1 MKVTVEELSPS
12 KRALLIELPAER
24 VTTAREATVRDL
36 SRKLQIPGFRRG
48 KVPAE
53 LIQRRFQADVNEEL
67 LRELIPESYREAL
80 TQTDLRPVGQP
91 RVEDV
96 QLSAGAPL
104 RFRAVVD
111 VKPPLEV
118 KDYRGIGV
126 ERGKV
131 EVTDQE
137 IERGLEFLRE
147 DAAEY
152 VPMEGWPAMRED
164 LVILDHEGS
173 LNGKPFKGGSGKNLT
188 VVLGHAGYLPG
199 FEEQIVGMQ
208 KGDRKQFRLPF
219 PDDSPR
225 KDLAGKTAEFT
236 VSVKE
241 VKKRRVPEL
250 NDEFA
255 KTVGDVESL
264 SALREKIR
272 EQIQQRKT
280 REQEAGLKRAVLD
293 KLAAAHEVD
302 LPETLVDL
310 ETASILQELA
320 ETVRAAG
327 GRVRGLPGTP
337 EELRAKA
344 QEMARRRVKE
354 SLLLEA
360 VARQE
365 GMTVADE
372 ELEQEIQAMASAYPA
387 ASRADFRR
395 VLDDPDRRADLA
407 ARLLARKALEFL
419 FQQATIT
426 EAYHLITPA

>member
-12 KRALLIELPAER
+12 KRALQIELPAER
-24 VTTAREATVRDL
+24 VSAAMEATLRDL
-36 SRKLQIPGFRRG
+36 RRKLQLPGFRRG

-53 LIQRRFQADVNEEL
+53 LIQRRFQADLHEEL

-80 TQTDLRPVGQP
+80 TQTDLKPVGQP
-91 RVEDV
+91 KVEDV
-96 QLSAGAPL
+96 QLAAGAPL

-111 VKPPLEV
+111 VKPPIQV
-118 KDYRGIGV
+118 NDYRGIAV
-126 ERGKV
+126 ERAKL

-137 IERGLEFLRE
+137 VDRGLEFLRE

-152 VPMEGWPAMRED
+152 VPMEGWPAMRDD

-173 LNGKPFKGGSGKNLT
+173 VNGKPFKGGSGTNLT
-188 VVLGHAGYLPG
+188 VVLGHGGYLPG
-199 FEEQIVGMQ
+199 FEDQIAGMQ

-219 PDDSPR
+219 PGDYPR
-225 KDLAGKTAEFT
+225 KELAGKTVEFT
-236 VSVKE
+236 VTAKE

-255 KTVGDVESL
+255 KSVGDVESL
-264 SALREKIR
+264 AALREKLR
-272 EQIQQRKT
+272 EQIQGRKL
-280 REQEAGLKRAVLD
+280 REQEAELKRAVLD

-302 LPETLVDL
+302 LPESLVEL

-327 GRVRGLPGTP
+327 GRVRGLPGSP
-337 EELRAKA
+337 EELRSKA
-344 QEMARRRVKE
+344 LETARRRVKE
-354 SLLLEA
+354 TLLLEA

-365 GMTVADE
+365 GLAVADE

-387 ASRADFRR
+387 ARGADLRR
-395 VLDDPDRRADLA
+395 VLDDPERRAELS
-407 ARLLARKALEFL
+407 ARLLARKALDYL
-419 FQQATIT
+419 FQQAKVT
-426 EAYHLITPA
+426 EAYNLITPA

>member
-1 MKVTVEELSPS
+1 
-12 KRALLIELPAER
+12 
-24 VTTAREATVRDL
+24 
-36 SRKLQIPGFRRG
+36 
-48 KVPAE
+48 
-53 LIQRRFQADVNEEL
+53 
-67 LRELIPESYREAL
+67 
-80 TQTDLRPVGQP
+80 
-91 RVEDV
+91 VEDV

>member
-12 KRALLIELPAER
+12 KRVLLIELPAER
-24 VTTAREATVRDL
+24 VTTAMEATLRDL
-36 SRKLQIPGFRRG
+36 SRKLQLPGFRRG
-48 KVPAE
+48 KVPAD
-53 LIQRRFQADVNEEL
+53 LIQRRFQANLNEEL

-91 RVEDV
+91 KVEDV
-96 QLSAGAPL
+96 QLAAGAPL

-111 VKPPLEV
+111 VKPPIEV

-126 ERGKV
+126 ERAKV

-137 IERGLEFLRE
+137 VERGLEFLRE

-152 VPMEGWPAMRED
+152 VPMEGWPAMRDD

-199 FEEQIVGMQ
+199 FEEQIAGMQ

-236 VSVKE
+236 VTVKE
-241 VKKRRVPEL
+241 VKKRRVPDL

-264 SALREKIR
+264 TALREKIR

-280 REQEAGLKRAVLD
+280 REQEAELKRAVLD
-293 KLAAAHEVD
+293 KLMAAHEVD

-310 ETASILQELA
+310 ETGSILQELA

-365 GMTVADE
+365 GMTIADE
-372 ELEQEIQAMASAYPA
+372 ELEQEIQTVASAYPA
-387 ASRADFRR
+387 ASRANFRR
-395 VLDDPDRRADLA
+395 VLDDPDRRADLT
-407 ARLLARKALEFL
+407 ARLLARKALDFL

-426 EAYHLITPA
+426 EAYNLITPA

>member
-12 KRALLIELPAER
+12 RRALLIELPAER
-24 VTTAREATVRDL
+24 VSTAMASTLRDL
-36 SRKLQIPGFRRG
+36 SRKLQLPGFRRG
-48 KVPAE
+48 KVPPD
-53 LIQRRFQADVNEEL
+53 LIQRRFQADLNEEL

-80 TQTDLRPVGQP
+80 SQTDLKPVGQP
-91 RVEDV
+91 KVEDV
-96 QLSAGAPL
+96 QLSTGAPL

-111 VKPPLEV
+111 VKPPIEV

-126 ERGKV
+126 ERAKL

-137 IERGLEFLRE
+137 VERGLEFLRE

-152 VPMEGWPAMRED
+152 VPMEGWPAMRDD
-164 LVILDHEGS
+164 LVILDHEGT
-173 LNGKPFKGGSGKNLT
+173 LGGKPFKGGSGKNLT

-199 FEEQIVGMQ
+199 FEDQIVGMQ
-208 KGDRKQFRLPF
+208 KGERKQFRLHVPE
-219 PDDSPR
+219 DAPR

-241 VKKRRVPEL
+241 VKKRRVPDL

-264 SALREKIR
+264 AALREKVR
-272 EQIQQRKT
+272 EQLLQRKT
-280 REQEAGLKRAVLD
+280 REQEAALKRAVLD
-293 KLAAAHEVD
+293 KLVAAHEVD
-302 LPETLVDL
+302 LPEALVAL

-320 ETVRAAG
+320 ETIQATG

-365 GMTVADE
+365 GMTVTDE
-372 ELEQEIQAMASAYPA
+372 ELEREIQAMASAYPA
-387 ASRADFRR
+387 ARAADVRR
-395 VLDDPDRRADLA
+395 VLEDPDRRADLT
-407 ARLLARKALEFL
+407 ARLLGRKALDFL

-426 EAYHLITPA
+426 EAYNLITPA